1 MTKQKGGTLM
11 SDAFNS
17 MKSEDKEKV
26 WAEYKLFMENT
37 ELNPPPSP
45 EQRQIESIQK
55 EIDEKFNP

>member
-1 MTKQKGGTLM
+1 M

-45 EQRQIESIQK
+45 EQGQIESIQK
-55 EIDEKFNP
+55 EIDEKYNP